1 MRARLAAR
9 SGAAWLFG
17 LATTIFMIAVWG
29 RAVVVDVDAL
39 GEAAEPLSESEQ
51 VVDLF
56 SEWIDDELIDAGV
69 DPTTADLVV
78 EDLVT
83 QSSVGL
89 AFGEFVGEFV
99 EAAADPAPE
108 GGVVDVAAILGPAVP
123 EIGST
128 LAAAGVPVEESQ
140 VAGIV
145 SGLDPMVV
153 RDAGSRP
160 YVGSQSA
167 AAGRLGTAAVLSLAV
182 MVVAAWAAIAASD
195 DRLREL
201 RGLLNRVALGALSFS
216 ILLRAGSWVL
226 DPEGGRAPVAESAS
240 ILAESKWLVPL
251 LVGLVAAGA
260 ALVVWAVWKV
270 RRRGV
275 PPEPAE
281 SPTPP
286 EGLPLIRSG

>member
-1 MRARLAAR
+1 
-9 SGAAWLFG
+9 
-17 LATTIFMIAVWG
+17 MIAVWG

-56 SEWIDDELIDAGV
+56 SEWIDDELMDAGV
-69 DPTTADLVV
+69 DPTTADLVA
-78 EDLVT
+78 EDLVA

-99 EAAADPAPE
+99 EAAADPAPG
-108 GGVVDVAAILGPAVP
+108 GGVVDVAGILEPTVP

-128 LAAAGVPVEESQ
+128 LAAAGVPVEESR

-145 SGLDPMVV
+145 SGLDPMIV
-153 RDAGSRP
+153 REPGSRP

-167 AAGRLGTAAVLSLAV
+167 AAGLLGTAAVLSLAT
-182 MVVAAWAAIAASD
+182 MVVAGWAAVAASD

-216 ILLRAGSWVL
+216 IFLKAGSWVL
-226 DPEGGRAPVAESAS
+226 DPEGGRAPVAQSAS

-251 LVGLVAAGA
+251 FLALAAAGA
-260 ALVVWAVWKV
+260 ALIVWVARRI
-270 RRRGV
+270 RRRAV
-275 PPEPAE
+275 FQEPAE